1 MHSLWFWREAI
12 TDSPGASQPDVQTLG
27 AAKSTIVR
35 FLTLALVAELVAGPA
50 GEYLAAIENGN
61 ATPTSSRGT

>member
-1 MHSLWFWREAI
+1 MHSSWFGWKAI
-12 TDSPGASQPDVQTLG
+12 TDSPGASQPDMQALG
-27 AAKSTIVR
+27 AAKCTIVR
-35 FLTLALVAELVAGPA
+35 FLTLAFVSELMAGSA